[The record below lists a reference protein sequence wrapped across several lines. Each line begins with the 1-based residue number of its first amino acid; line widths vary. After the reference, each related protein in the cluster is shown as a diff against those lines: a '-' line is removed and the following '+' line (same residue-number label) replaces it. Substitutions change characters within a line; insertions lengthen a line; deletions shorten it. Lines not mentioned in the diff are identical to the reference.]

1 MIGPVN
7 LKAAYQGN
15 KYEIMEIEDY
25 ARSLGFSDI
34 PGFKS
39 KLESLTGKL
48 IKVTKDGFF
57 ILELCD
63 GTCGGM
69 YGINAWLTWESKFP
83 NGGTYDEIYGVKA
96 WQPSKNKLP
105 TGNQNMV
112 KGQLLVSVFNSAY
125 DLCNVGVKTFKE
137 MLRTLDMIEG
147 KCGNFDS
154 EYYINNWY
162 HAALVET
169 I

>member
-1 MIGPVN
+1 MATGY
-7 LKAAYQGN
+7 LKTEYQGN

-39 KLESLTGKL
+39 KLESLSAKL
-48 IKVTKDGFF
+48 IKVARGGFY

-63 GTCGGM
+63 GTCGGI
-69 YGINAWLTWESKFP
+69 YGINAWLSWEDKFP
-83 NGGTYDEIYGVKA
+83 
-96 WQPSKNKLP
+96 S
-105 TGNQNMV
+105 GNRDSV
-112 KGQLLVSVFNSAY
+112 KGQLLVSAFNSAY
-125 DLCNVGVKTFKE
+125 NLCNVGVKTFKE

-147 KCGNFDS
+147 KCCKFDS

-162 HAALVET
+162 LSALMESL
-169 I
+169 

>member
-1 MIGPVN
+1 MATGY
-7 LKAAYQGN
+7 LKAEYQGN

-39 KLESLTGKL
+39 KLESLSAKL
-48 IKVTKDGFF
+48 IKVAKDGFY

-63 GTCGGM
+63 GTCGGI
-69 YGINAWLTWESKFP
+69 YGINAWLSWEDKFP
-83 NGGTYDEIYGVKA
+83 A
-96 WQPSKNKLP
+96 
-105 TGNQNMV
+105 GNRDTV
-112 KGQLLVSVFNSAY
+112 KGQLLVSAFNSAY
-125 DLCNVGVKTFKE
+125 NLCNVGVKTFKE

-147 KCGNFDS
+147 RCCKFDS

-162 HAALVET
+162 HSALMEAL
-169 I
+169 